1 MFQPDGY
8 AIALAMMLVTMICW
22 GSWANMM
29 KLAPGFPF
37 QLFYWDYVI
46 GVMLVSLAL
55 GLTMGSLGGPGH
67 GLASR
72 APLDLCSASA

>member
-55 GLTMGSLGGPGH
+55 GLTMGSLGGPE
-67 GLASR
+67 
-72 APLDLCSASA
+72 